1 MNCCIRGAVTVEENS
16 KACIW
21 ENTKIML
28 NEIIRANNLNLD
40 DIVSVLFTCTRD
52 LDAAYPAVAAR
63 EIGIVDAALMCV
75 QELYV
80 VGSLEMCVR
89 VAVTVETNKKQ
100 KEMNHVYLK
109 GAERLRPD
117 IVNKSKIEAVAVDG
131 PAGSGKSTVAKLISK
146 ELGYIYV
153 DTGAMYRT
161 VGLYCLNNGISILD
175 NENIIKA
182 LPLIDINIEFENGI
196 QRIFLND
203 NDVTDEIRTQPV
215 AEAAS
220 KVAAIPEVRELLVKL
235 QRKLAVNNKVVMD
248 GRDIGTNVLKNAR
261 VKVYLDADVEERA
274 KRRCNELSEKGI
286 SFDYNNIIK
295 EIIQRDNYDKNR
307 KVNPLSV
314 AEDAVVIDTTG
325 LTIEQVKNKI
335 LELIKGKAD

>member
-1 MNCCIRGAVTVEENS
+1 MNCCIRGAITVEENS
-16 KACIW
+16 KSSIW

-28 NEIIRANNLNLD
+28 NEIIKSNDLNIE
-40 DIVSVLFTCTRD
+40 DIVSILFTCTRD

-63 EIGIVDAALMCV
+63 EIGIVDAALMCA

-80 VGSLEMCVR
+80 KGSLEMCIR
-89 VAVTVETNKKQ
+89 AAVAVETDKIQ
-100 KEMNHVYLK
+100 KEMKHIYLK
-109 GAERLRPD
+109 GAKKLRPD
-117 IVNKSKIEAVAVDG
+117 IINKSKIDAIAIDG
-131 PAGSGKSTVAKLISK
+131 PAGSGKSTVAKLISE
-146 ELGYIYV
+146 ELGYIYA

-175 NENIIKA
+175 NENIVKA
-182 LPLIDINIEFENGI
+182 LPLIDIDIEFDNGI
-196 QRIFLND
+196 QRIFLNAK
-203 NDVTDEIRTQPV
+203 DVTDEIRTQTV

-220 KVAAIPEVRELLVKL
+220 KVAAIPEVRKLLIEL
-235 QRKLAVNNKVVMD
+235 QRKIAENNKVVMD

-261 VKVYLDADVEERA
+261 VKIYLDADVEERA

-295 EIIQRDNYDKNR
+295 EIIQRDDYDKNR

-325 LTIEQVKNKI
+325 LSIEQVKNKI
-335 LELIKGKAD
+335 LKITRRK

>member
-1 MNCCIRGAVTVEENS
+1 MTCCIRGAITAEENS

-21 ENTKIML
+21 KNTKIML
-28 NEIIRANNLNLD
+28 NEIIEQNNLNID
-40 DIVSVLFTCTRD
+40 DIVSILFTCTRD
-52 LDAAYPAVAAR
+52 LDEAYPAVVAR

-80 VGSLEMCVR
+80 KGSLEMCIR
-89 VAVTVETNKKQ
+89 VAVNVETDKKQ
-100 KEMNHVYLK
+100 KDMKHIYLK

-117 IVNKSKIEAVAVDG
+117 IVKKSKIDAVAIDG

-161 VGLYCLNNGISILD
+161 VGLYCINNGINLD
-175 NENIIKA
+175 DCESVVKA
-182 LPLIDINIEFENGI
+182 LPLIDINIEFDCGI
-196 QRIFLND
+196 QKIFLNS

-220 KVAAIPEVRELLVKL
+220 KVAVIPEVRKLLVDL
-235 QRKLAVNNKVVMD
+235 QRKIASNKKVVMD
-248 GRDIGTNVLKNAR
+248 GRDIGTNVLTNAK
-261 VKVYLDADVEERA
+261 VKIYLDAKVEERA

-295 EIIQRDNYDKNR
+295 EIIQRDEHDKNR
-307 KVNPLSV
+307 KANPLKI
-314 AEDAVVIDTTG
+314 AGDAIVVDTTG
-325 LTIEQVKNKI
+325 LSIEQVKNKI
-335 LELIKGKAD
+335 LEIIKSK

>member
-21 ENTKIML
+21 ENTKLML
-28 NEIIRANNLNLD
+28 NEIIRANNLNIE

-89 VAVTVETNKKQ
+89 VAVNVETDKKQ
-100 KEMNHVYLK
+100 KEMKHIYLK

-117 IVNKSKIEAVAVDG
+117 IVKKSKIEAVAIDG

-161 VGLYCLNNGISILD
+161 VGLYCLNNDISILD

-196 QRIFLND
+196 QRIFLNG

-220 KVAAIPEVRELLVKL
+220 KVAAIPEVRELLVEL
-235 QRKLAVNNKVVMD
+235 QRNLATNNRVVMD

-261 VKVYLDADVEERA
+261 IKIYLDADVEERA

-295 EIIQRDNYDKNR
+295 EIIQRDDYDKNR

-335 LELIKGKAD
+335 LELIKGKTD